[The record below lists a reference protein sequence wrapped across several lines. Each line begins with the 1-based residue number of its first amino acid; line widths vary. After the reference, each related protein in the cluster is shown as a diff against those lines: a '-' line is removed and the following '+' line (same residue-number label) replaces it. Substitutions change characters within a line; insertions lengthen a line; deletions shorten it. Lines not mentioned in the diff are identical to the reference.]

1 MILIFSLFN
10 NYHLFQFGHVK
21 HFFFFF
27 FLQKSTFREVFIPT
41 FGEVIVN
48 VLTPFFFVEFF
59 DWIILGPIMEFS
71 WM

>member
-27 FLQKSTFREVFIPT
+27 LQKSTFHEVFIPT

-48 VLTPFFFVEFF
+48 VLTPFFSLNFVT
-59 DWIILGPIMEFS
+59 G
-71 WM
+71 